1 MSEKNS
7 TIKSF
12 EYLPLSSEVEKQ
24 TGIAKDQYKFIKDQT
39 NVINYNREED
49 DAKAED
55 SEIIDNVHHRHIV
68 DEYRNLIGSV
78 FNFGFTDGDLYVI
91 TYK

>member
-68 DEYRNLIGSV
+68 DEYRNLISSV

-91 TYK
+91 TY